1 MPHTAYFSLGSNLG
15 NRQGLI
21 CRAVRLME
29 LRVGTLA
36 SLSRFY
42 ETEPVGFSSDNLF
55 LNAAAAFTTSLSSEE
70 ILDATQAIERELGR
84 TKKSV
89 NGIHYDR
96 TVDIDLLLL
105 DDEVTESTRL
115 TLPHPHLHER
125 RFVLEPLAEI
135 APTLSHPLNRK
146 TITEM
151 LQAIC

>member
-1 MPHTAYFSLGSNLG
+1 MHTAYFSLGSNLG

-36 SLSRFY
+36 RLSRFY

-55 LNAAAAFTTSLSSEE
+55 LNAAAAFTTSLSAEE
-70 ILDATQAIERELGR
+70 ILNTTQQTERELGR
-84 TKKSV
+84 TQKSV

-105 DDEVTESTRL
+105 DDEVIESPHL

-135 APTLSHPLNRK
+135 APTLRHPTVR
-146 TITEM
+146 TTASEM
-151 LQAIC
+151 LKALN

>member
-1 MPHTAYFSLGSNLG
+1 MHTAYFSLGSNLG

-21 CRAVRLME
+21 SRAVRLME
-29 LRVGTLA
+29 LRVGTLV

-42 ETEPVGFSSDNLF
+42 ETEPVGFSSEHLF
-55 LNAAAAFTTSLSSEE
+55 LNAAAAFTSNISAEE
-70 ILDATQAIERELGR
+70 ILDTTQQIERELGR
-84 TKKSV
+84 TQKSEGGV
-89 NGIHYDR
+89 HYDR

-105 DDEVTESTRL
+105 DDEIIKTPRL

-135 APTLSHPLNRK
+135 APTLRHPLNQE

-151 LQAIC
+151 LQAIS

>member
-1 MPHTAYFSLGSNLG
+1 MHTAYFSLGSNLG

-29 LRVGTLA
+29 LRVGTLV

-55 LNAAAAFTTSLSSEE
+55 LNAAAAFTTNLSAEE
-70 ILDATQAIERELGR
+70 ILDTTQQIERELGR
-84 TKKSV
+84 TQKSEGGV
-89 NGIHYDR
+89 HYDR

-105 DDEVTESTRL
+105 DGEIIKSPRL

-125 RFVLEPLAEI
+125 QFVLEPLAEI
-135 APTLSHPLNRK
+135 APSLRHPLSGR
-146 TITEM
+146 TVAEM
-151 LQAIC
+151 LEAMM